1 MILHFL
7 SSFGPLGLRTILID
21 SSKTFLRPW
30 KAQKEQFWYVEKKKI
45 LELYKTTNLLLLC
58 WTLKVLDAPRVRY
71 FLETSEDLIWANL
84 IEDNWLQ
91 LSAQFL
97 ALLLGDRSLSFGF
110 QGSNRRLIFSQ
121 IHLVQLLSL
130 NPLPKWDLQLVNMNK
145 ILRLC
150 CCSSH
155 LGPDQHNRTM
165 RSMVPD
171 LIGEF
176 VKNAPNQEIGKD
188 AKKATKHVG
197 HWHLCD
203 PLGFHVFVAVWRV
216 DRKADEEYILDF
228 KKSLHANTS

>member
-7 SSFGPLGLRTILID
+7 SSFGPFGLRTILID

-30 KAQKEQFWYVEKKKI
+30 KATKEHFWDLEKSKI
-45 LELYKTTNLLLLC
+45 LELYKKTTNLLLLC

-71 FLETSEDLIWANL
+71 FLETSEDLIWPNL

-97 ALLLGDRSLSFGF
+97 ALLLGDWSLSFSF

-130 NPLPKWDLQLVNMNK
+130 NRSQNEICNWWTWIK
-145 ILRLC
+145 ILRHC

-176 VKNAPNQEIGKD
+176 VKNALNTIQKRRQSMLDTDTSAI
-188 AKKATKHVG
+188 
-197 HWHLCD
+197 HLA
-203 PLGFHVFVAVWRV
+203 FTF
-216 DRKADEEYILDF
+216 
-228 KKSLHANTS
+228 S

>member
-30 KAQKEQFWYVEKKKI
+30 KATKEHFWDIEKKEI
-45 LELYKTTNLLLLC
+45 VDLYKKTTNLLLLC

-121 IHLVQLLSL
+121 IHLVQLVSL
-130 NPLPKWDLQLVNMNK
+130 NRSQNEICNWWTWIK
-145 ILRLC
+145 
-150 CCSSH
+150 SS
-155 LGPDQHNRTM
+155 D
-165 RSMVPD
+165 
-171 LIGEF
+171 I
-176 VKNAPNQEIGKD
+176 
-188 AKKATKHVG
+188 
-197 HWHLCD
+197 
-203 PLGFHVFVAVWRV
+203 VAVLLTLVPTSTTGQWGAWCLTWLENLWRM
-216 DRKADEEYILDF
+216 RPTKKLAKIQKRRQSMLDTD
-228 KKSLHANTS
+228 TSAIHLAFTFS